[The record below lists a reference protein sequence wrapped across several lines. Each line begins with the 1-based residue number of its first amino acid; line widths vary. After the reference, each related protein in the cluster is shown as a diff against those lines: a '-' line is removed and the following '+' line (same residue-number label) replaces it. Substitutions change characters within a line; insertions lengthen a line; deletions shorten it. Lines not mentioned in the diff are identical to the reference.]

1 MSLDTTSVIT
11 LTDSALAGGN
21 AMCVLAGRIASTM
34 GTGPRAGHAIVV
46 VGSTPGEQAV
56 VQRQSAALCATGDL
70 LCRSNLLTLP
80 AKENA
85 QRLIG
90 LLGLVGV
97 EAMLLDPSGYAP
109 ITRGH
114 ALEAEPRLLHARRF
128 EEAAA
133 RSRVLVIAGGIG
145 RTPDG
150 AMTSLGTG
158 SADLSGL
165 FIAQRLGLP
174 ARLVVSDRDA
184 DAGYVLPKRA
194 SLFARKHGL
203 AYAVGSGVGVAEDAG
218 VPISA

>member
-34 GTGPRAGHAIVV
+34 GTGERTGHAIVV
-46 VGSTPGEQAV
+46 VGSSPGEQAV

-70 LCRSNLLTLP
+70 LCRANLLTLP

-85 QRLIG
+85 QRLVG

-97 EAMLLDPSGYAP
+97 DALLLDPSVYAP
-109 ITRGH
+109 ITRAH

-128 EEAAA
+128 EEAASG
-133 RSRVLVIAGGIG
+133 SRVLVLAGGVG

-150 AMTSLGTG
+150 AMTSLGSG
-158 SADLSGL
+158 GADLSGL

-184 DAGYVLPKRA
+184 EAGYEVPKRA

-203 AYAVGSGVGVAEDAG
+203 AYSIGNGVGAAERVG
-218 VPISA
+218 VPIPA